1 MRKSRIVVTKKRGRG
16 FLQEEY
22 LQLSGVFA
30 GKSISDIENVVK
42 ELMKKIVSQF
52 YENDMEML
60 AYLYCETNNI
70 AVRIY
75 AADRQGQKSN
85 LFLPRYR
92 LFIIQ
97 KQFRR
102 NFDGVGGK
110 R

>member
-1 MRKSRIVVTKKRGRG
+1 MKKNRIAAAKKRGRG

-60 AYLYCETNNI
+60 AYLCCETNNI

-75 AADRQGQKSN
+75 TANRQGQLSKVFV
-85 LFLPRYR
+85 L
-92 LFIIQ
+92 
-97 KQFRR
+97 
-102 NFDGVGGK
+102 
-110 R
+110 